1 MLSPPPL
8 RRLCRYWGISDSE
21 ISTGWRAFLIVCAVL
36 MPAWTFTSWWL
47 MKNRVRHA
55 TRWLLLYGVV
65 LEACYAAVLSLAIAN
80 VSRSPAIGWI
90 VIISTA
96 LQICETCAYLSVMG
110 CLNDSDAEM
119 YAQQHAGRSGE
130 SGDGMGLGSDS
141 SADQRSV

>member
-1 MLSPPPL
+1 
-8 RRLCRYWGISDSE
+8 
-21 ISTGWRAFLIVCAVL
+21 
-36 MPAWTFTSWWL
+36 MPAWTLTSWWL

-80 VSRSPAIGWI
+80 VSRSPTIGWI

-110 CLNDSDAEM
+110 CLHDPDAEM
-119 YAQQHAGRSGE
+119 LGQQQRTALGSAPANR
-130 SGDGMGLGSDS
+130 SGDGAGYH
-141 SADQRSV
+141 ADGDAEERSV

>member
-1 MLSPPPL
+1 
-8 RRLCRYWGISDSE
+8 
-21 ISTGWRAFLIVCAVL
+21 
-36 MPAWTFTSWWL
+36 

-65 LEACYAAVLSLAIAN
+65 LEACYAAVLTLAIAN

-110 CLNDSDAEM
+110 CLHESDAEM
-119 YAQQHAGRSGE
+119 YAEQQRAVLGSAHAGRTGA
-130 SGDGMGLGSDS
+130 SGDGMRLGADS
-141 SADQRSV
+141 SADEGSA